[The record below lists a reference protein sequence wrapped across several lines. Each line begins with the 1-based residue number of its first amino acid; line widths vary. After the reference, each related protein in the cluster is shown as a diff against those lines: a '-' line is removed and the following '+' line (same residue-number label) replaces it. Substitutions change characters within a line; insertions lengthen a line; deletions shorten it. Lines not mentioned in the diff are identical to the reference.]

1 MDEVNGVAEA
11 AAVRKGAVEV
21 DVPVPV
27 VERVGP
33 SNPAPPPTPPPEK
46 IDFPAGA
53 EVR

>member
-33 SNPAPPPTPPPEK
+33 SNPRATSHIPPEK